1 MALLLSQIDNEKRC
15 FILNMMSLNVAYNM
29 ILKNID
35 TFQFKRYN
43 KITKK
48 EP

>member
-1 MALLLSQIDNEKRC
+1 
-15 FILNMMSLNVAYNM
+15 MMSLNVAYNM

-43 KITKK
+43 KVNK
-48 EP
+48 